1 MRPMTASIL
10 LGATVLA
17 AAAAALLLRRPPAD
31 EPLPAPA
38 DATAAQ
44 RWYALNLEERAALVA
59 RYRSIT
65 GEADGV
71 RALRRAGRFAREPA
85 DEQAKLRLV
94 YEALAQIL
102 REQPEHRRRLLVT
115 LPERARADEVH
126 RILARDYPTFLA
138 ELRERLQA
146 PG

>member
-1 MRPMTASIL
+1 
-10 LGATVLA
+10 LA

-38 DATAAQ
+38 DATPAQ

-65 GEADGV
+65 GEPDGA
-71 RALRRAGRFAREPA
+71 RALRRAGRFARESGE
-85 DEQAKLRLV
+85 EQAKLRLV
-94 YEALAQIL
+94 HEALAQIL
-102 REQPEHRRRLLVT
+102 REQPEHRRRLLMT

-126 RILARDYPTFLA
+126 RILARDYPTLLA
-138 ELRERLQA
+138 ELCERLKA